1 MTKYTTEEFADQI
14 RCKYPNAYDDLDD
27 ETLIQLWLKK
37 FPNDEEKIILEL
49 YEEESGTP
57 KKSNKWKYLW
67 AILLLILFV
76 LFRILITS
84 GVLKDS
90 YFIDKNELIYDND
103 KVELKYGVVSNSSFD
118 ELYLFENEPVLES
131 NGEPSY
137 DGNISNNGIYIE
149 LCNWTK
155 NTESLNIEND
165 DLLNDLPI
173 GHYTFKDKNLG
184 NWKSFT
190 ITDMGFS
197 TPKFSSDSSTIE
209 IISGTM
215 DISKNK
221 QEYAIDFQFDLNNG
235 KKLSGF
241 FEGPLS
247 KIN

>member
-1 MTKYTTEEFADQI
+1 MKKYTIEEFADQI
-14 RCKYPNAYDDLDD
+14 RSKYPNAYDDLEDD
-27 ETLIQLWLKK
+27 KLIELWLKK
-37 FPNDEEKIILEL
+37 FPNDEEKIIFESDGDEL
-49 YEEESGTP
+49 VVP
-57 KKSNKWKYLW
+57 QKSNNRKYLW
-67 AILLLILFV
+67 GIVLLLLFA
-76 LFRILITS
+76 LTRGLITN
-84 GVLKDS
+84 GIFKDS
-90 YFIDKNELIYDND
+90 DFIDKNELIYDND
-103 KVELKYGVVSNSSFD
+103 KVELKYGVVSSSSFD

-137 DGNISNNGIYIE
+137 DRNISNNGIYIE
-149 LCNWTK
+149 LCHWTK

-197 TPKFSSDSSTIE
+197 TPKFSSDSLTIE

-221 QEYAIDFQFDLNNG
+221 EEYAIDFQFDLNNG
-235 KKLSGF
+235 RKLSGF

-247 KIN
+247 KFN

>member
-1 MTKYTTEEFADQI
+1 MKKYTIEEFAVQI
-14 RCKYPNAYDDLDD
+14 RIKYPNAYDDLEDD
-27 ETLIQLWLKK
+27 KLIELWLKK
-37 FPNDEEKIILEL
+37 FPNDEEKIIFESDGDEL
-49 YEEESGTP
+49 VVP
-57 KKSNKWKYLW
+57 QKSNKRKYFW
-67 AILLLILFV
+67 GIVLLILFA
-76 LFRILITS
+76 LTRGLIS
-84 GVLKDS
+84 NGVFKDS
-90 YFIDKNELIYDND
+90 DFIDKNELIYDND

-118 ELYLFENEPVLES
+118 ELYLFENQPVLES

-149 LCNWTK
+149 LCHWTK

-197 TPKFSSDSSTIE
+197 TPKFSSDSLTIE

-221 QEYAIDFQFDLNNG
+221 EEYAIDFQFDLNNG

-247 KIN
+247 KFN